1 VSRRL
6 GRPPP
11 VKGEIGVETY
21 LCPRV
26 VQELTRRP
34 AGEILLGYLLI
45 ERGAGLTLDAQ
56 SKRKRETLSHVL
68 NYRKE
73 GFDIGCVARPHLA
86 TDRSTLVVQGHAD
99 DHPRHS
105 DQLLEHPARY
115 SAQANPHRHLPRP
128 SCPRTHPL
136 PIKRRT

>member
-6 GRPPP
+6 GWPPP

-34 AGEILLGYLLI
+34 AGEVLLGSLLI
-45 ERGAGLTLDAQ
+45 ECGAGLTLDAQ
-56 SKRKRETLSHVL
+56 SKRERETLSHAL
-68 NYRKE
+68 DYRKE
-73 GFDIGCVARPHLA
+73 GFDIGCVAGPHLA
-86 TDRSTLVVQGHAD
+86 TDRSTLDVQGHAD
-99 DHPRHS
+99 DHPGHS
-105 DQLLEHPARY
+105 DQLLQHPRDT
-115 SAQANPHRHLPRP
+115 RP
-128 SCPRTHPL
+128 KQIHTDIYRVLRVPERILL